1 LKYLIWAVVIYFAWR
16 WYLVSK
22 QKSVAPEPGDT
33 SSAGAASNPSTSSAA
48 ASAAAIGDGAAEK
61 MIACAH
67 CSIHLPL
74 SEALTGADQRH
85 YCSAEHRALHVTS

>member
-1 LKYLIWAVVIYFAWR
+1 MKYLIWAVVVYFAWR

-22 QKSVAPEPGDT
+22 QKAAAPDADAPFT
-33 SSAGAASNPSTSSAA
+33 AGASPDPTAA
-48 ASAAAIGDGAAEK
+48 ASAAVTSDGAAEK

-74 SEALTGADQRH
+74 SEALIGADHRH
-85 YCSAEHRALHVTS
+85 YCSAEHRALHVAS